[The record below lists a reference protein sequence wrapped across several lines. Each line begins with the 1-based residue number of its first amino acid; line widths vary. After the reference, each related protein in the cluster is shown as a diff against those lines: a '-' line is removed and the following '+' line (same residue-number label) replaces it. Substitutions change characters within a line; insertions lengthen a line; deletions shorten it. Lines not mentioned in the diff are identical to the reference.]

1 MSRKSQGPSVSFF
14 AFQDIITSVVGI
26 FVLITLI
33 MIIELISKSETT
45 HSRIEANVE
54 ALQQLSSSLEK
65 SHRQLSQQQQDLTLA
80 VEASRG
86 ADGSHPEFQE
96 KMLQKQLNT
105 FLEQKHEI
113 AESIDVLEEQL
124 TSSKALQKSLSE
136 KWDVSSAE
144 RQRRDNLE
152 SKIHETETRLR
163 KILTDDPIV
172 FRSGRLEGR
181 SVVIFDLYPNRVEI
195 VSLETRQR
203 ETFAETNPTAEVRAW
218 IEAQDLKKIHILVFV
233 RPNAEKLFAEVK
245 DTLNDKSASF
255 GFDVLGANR
264 QIAPIEDMTREP

>member
-65 SHRQLSQQQQDLTLA
+65 SHRQLSQQLQDLTLA
-80 VEASRG
+80 VESSRG

-113 AESIDVLEEQL
+113 AESIDVLEDQL

-163 KILTDDPIV
+163 KILSDDPIV

-203 ETFAETNPTAEVRAW
+203 ETFAEPNPKAEVRAW
-218 IEAQDLKKIHILVFV
+218 IEAQDLNKIHILVFV

-264 QIAPIEDMTREP
+264 QIAPSKI